1 MLMESFGR
9 STTENH
15 SGRDKQVPAVKDCR
29 FTQTAFIKIA
39 QVQDAGGIIVT
50 VDDGRLAMQL
60 RGF

>member
-1 MLMESFGR
+1 MLKEFSSREAAG
-9 STTENH
+9 NL

-50 VDDGRLAMQL
+50 VDDGRLAIQL